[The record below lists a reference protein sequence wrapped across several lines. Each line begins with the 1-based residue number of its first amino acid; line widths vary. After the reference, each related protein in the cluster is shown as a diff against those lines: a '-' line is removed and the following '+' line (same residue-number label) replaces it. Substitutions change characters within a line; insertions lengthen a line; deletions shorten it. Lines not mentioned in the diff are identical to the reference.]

1 MKRGL
6 QGGRASI
13 WRRTSSVSFH
23 GESMRNSRFYATS
36 TPQNLIEKIVQHYT
50 VCDLDNLHTRS
61 NDVPS
66 LIQVDVKGDK
76 KVRSLDFVT
85 IKPQHVMTHDNTSAV
100 IKKFDAIG
108 ATRVKNKRQIVFTLD
123 HNIQVRNNL
132 DLNLVSF
139 HLPLPNRTTGS
150 N

>member
-1 MKRGL
+1 MRHQRRKTSLRKL
-6 QGGRASI
+6 FSNTRFVI
-13 WRRTSSVSFH
+13 WIIC
-23 GESMRNSRFYATS
+23 
-36 TPQNLIEKIVQHYT
+36 TP
-50 VCDLDNLHTRS
+50 S
-61 NDVPS
+61 NAPS